1 MTASASPYEVKSPAD
16 ILAEDVICQSF
27 IQSSSTLAYAC
38 LLIRRGRHDLAAHV
52 LHSLEAK
59 PASRFKDMVF
69 YLQCQIGIET
79 GDFGAVK
86 RRLVARAHQHL
97 GDMVALSLLES
108 CIHLEYED
116 WRRRNPEAVIPE
128 EQFASTLPEP
138 LPEEPAEAAPFRG
151 AVPSYNTLAVPTVP
165 SSRADPAGGIP
176 ADAMEESPLDLA
188 ALADTP
194 LPGSLATI
202 APIAATPVPAAFP
215 ASQPR
220 PSVAKAPPVP
230 AGDPGAPYTRQ
241 PGGADLGLFQPLAA
255 DANTQALSL
264 WNSVQRRQRSDSRK
278 EGLDPLMA
286 SLPELVPLG
295 LAEAVRSLD
304 GGEINKVCFSFQAI
318 TVTTLHAGP
327 EHLGLV
333 TGPISQSLL
342 TMVRAENIF
351 LKQGPGATSRNWPA
365 DSREPR
371 AQGAPR

>member
-1 MTASASPYEVKSPAD
+1 MTASAPYEVKSPAA

-79 GDFGAVK
+79 GDFEAVK
-86 RRLVARAHQHL
+86 RRLAARAHQHL

-116 WRRRNPEAVIPE
+116 WLRRNPEQTVREETSAGTSVEPRQEEPE
-128 EQFASTLPEP
+128 EP
-138 LPEEPAEAAPFRG
+138 LPGQGAAP
-151 AVPSYNTLAVPTVP
+151 SYHTLAVPTVP
-165 SSRADPAGGIP
+165 AARPDLPGGK
-176 ADAMEESPLDLA
+176 ALEAMRESPLDLDGFS
-188 ALADTP
+188 DTP
-194 LPGSLATI
+194 PPGALPI
-202 APIAATPVPAAFP
+202 APETGNGSSPAWPTPLAAAKEPSVPAAEAG
-215 ASQPR
+215 ASY
-220 PSVAKAPPVP
+220 A
-230 AGDPGAPYTRQ
+230 RQ
-241 PGGADLGLFQPLAA
+241 SGGGELGLYQPLAA

-264 WNSVQRRQRSDSRK
+264 WNSAQRRMRAECRK
-278 EGLDPLMA
+278 EGLEPLMA
-286 SLPELVPLG
+286 ALPDLVPQG
-295 LAEAVRSLD
+295 LSEAVRSLD
-304 GGEINKVCFSFQAI
+304 GGEINKICFSFQAV

-327 EHLGLV
+327 DHLGLV

-365 DSREPR
+365 ESRESRVQGSPR
-371 AQGAPR
+371 